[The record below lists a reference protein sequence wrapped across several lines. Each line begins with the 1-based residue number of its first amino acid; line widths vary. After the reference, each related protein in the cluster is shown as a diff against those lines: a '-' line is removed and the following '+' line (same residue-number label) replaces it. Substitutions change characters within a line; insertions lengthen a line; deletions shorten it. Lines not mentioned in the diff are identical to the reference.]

1 MITNPYIAGNPVT
14 GSAMFFG
21 RSDVFEFVR
30 ANLIGRHQ
38 DNILVLHGQRRTG
51 KTSVLYQMHRF
62 IDPSYI
68 PILVDVQGMTL
79 KRLSGLLWELA
90 TTIQRGLRRPHGIRL
105 PRPVRQD
112 YQADARHQF
121 QQVFL
126 GQVQQAIGDRR
137 LLLMFDESELLYDK
151 VQAGDLETDVFRYLS
166 SLMQHHSFLA
176 FLFTVGA
183 KLEQMQ
189 GAFASLF
196 RVALYKEI
204 TFLDDAATAELI
216 TGPVRGHYA
225 YAPLA
230 VRKIAR
236 LASGH
241 PYYTQLV
248 CHELFTRQRQTG
260 FKMATKEDVDA
271 VLPQVL
277 EASTSNLRYTWE
289 QGDGAEKAV
298 MAVLKDQI
306 ADDQPDGRLD
316 RAELDAALVACEI
329 PIPRGEVVRALQDL
343 SLRDVVTDEA
353 PYGFRIDLLRQWLRQ
368 NAPMAWVKE
377 EIRDDIAVWQRGH
390 RAPGRRRGLAI
401 GLILAVLVLIG
412 AGIGVTR
419 FLIRSAT
426 HAAATTL
433 TAEAIAIAQREA
445 TTEALVARQQDPGV
459 RATATAERARLE
471 AILSTQTAQV
481 EAGLTATAAMH
492 TATAQEIEPPTMAS
506 IQTATALPAATGT
519 PTPTAVATAVP
530 TSTSTPA
537 PTAAATPTAAPTPTT
552 AATTVPASTGT
563 PPVEPTALPPVT
575 GGRIAFIAG
584 NEVYTSNPDGSDQQ
598 RLTFNGAVESDP
610 AWSPDGQRIAVYS
623 DRTGNG
629 EIFGMNADGSGAIQ
643 ITDHPA
649 PDLYPCWSPDGTRIA
664 FVSERDNTR
673 ELYVV
678 GAGGGEAQRLTHN
691 NVDEAYPAWSPD
703 GTVIA
708 VAGQQS
714 GQGGMWTVRADGSNG
729 DNPTQINGISGTF
742 ADLTWHG
749 GRIYFAA
756 ANTEHG
762 SDWNVYSVL
771 PDGGGWSFHATGP
784 GDDRSP
790 SWSPSGAQMVF
801 ANSNNLYITPP
812 GPFLLFEQASDPDWS
827 PR

>member
-30 ANLIGRHQ
+30 TNLIGRHQ

-62 IDPSYI
+62 IDRSYI
-68 PILVDVQGMTL
+68 PILVDVQGMTI
-79 KRLSGLLWELA
+79 KGMGGLLWELA
-90 TTIQRGLRRPHGIRL
+90 TTIQRGLRRPNNIRL

-112 YQADARHQF
+112 YQADGRHQF

-126 GQVQQAIGDRR
+126 AQVQQAIGDRR

-151 VQAGDLETDVFRYLS
+151 VRAGDLETDVFRYLS
-166 SLMQHHSFLA
+166 SLMQHYSFLA

-225 YAPLA
+225 YAPPA
-230 VRKIAR
+230 VAKIAR

-241 PYYTQLV
+241 PYYTQLI

-260 FKMATKEDVDA
+260 FGTATGEDVDA

-277 EASTSNLRYTWE
+277 ETSTSNLRYTWE

-306 ADDQPDGRLD
+306 ADDQPDSRLN
-316 RAELDAALVACEI
+316 RAALDAALDACAI
-329 PIPRGEVVRALQDL
+329 PIPSGEVARALQDL
-343 SLRDVVTDEA
+343 SLRDVITDEA
-353 PYGFRIDLLRQWLRQ
+353 PYGFRVDLLRQWLRQ
-368 NAPMAWVKE
+368 NAPMSWVKQ
-377 EIRDDIAVWQRGH
+377 EIRNDIAAWQRGR
-390 RAPGRRRGLAI
+390 RAPAPRRGWAI
-401 GLILAVLVLIG
+401 GLIVAVLVLIG
-412 AGIGVTR
+412 AGIGVAR
-419 FLIRSAT
+419 FVIRPAT
-426 HAAATTL
+426 QGTAATRTV
-433 TAEAIAIAQREA
+433 EAIELAQREA
-445 TTEALVARQQDPGV
+445 TAEALAALQQDPGV
-459 RATATAERARLE
+459 RASATAERARLE

-481 EAGLTATAAMH
+481 EAGLAATAAMH
-492 TATAQEIEPPTMAS
+492 TASAQAIETATIAS
-506 IQTATALPAATGT
+506 IQTATAQPTATGT
-519 PTPTAVATAVP
+519 PTPTAVATATP
-530 TSTSTPA
+530 TFTVTPT
-537 PTAAATPTAAPTPTT
+537 PTTTAMPTAAPTPTT
-552 AATTVPASTGT
+552 VATAVPTSTGAPPVAPTT
-563 PPVEPTALPPVT
+563 PPPATA
-575 GGRIAFIAG
+575 GRIAFIAG
-584 NEVYTSNPDGSDQQ
+584 NEVYTSNPDGSGQQ
-598 RLTFNGAVESDP
+598 RLTFNGAVESHP
-610 AWSPDGQRIAVYS
+610 AWSPDGRRIAVYS

-703 GTVIA
+703 GMVIA

-729 DNPTQINGISGTF
+729 DNPTQINGIPGTF

-756 ANTEHG
+756 AHTEHG
-762 SDWNVYSVL
+762 SDWNIYSVL

-801 ANSNNLYITPP
+801 TNSGNLYLTPP
-812 GPFLLFEQASDPDWS
+812 GPFLLFEQVSDPDWS
-827 PR
+827 RR